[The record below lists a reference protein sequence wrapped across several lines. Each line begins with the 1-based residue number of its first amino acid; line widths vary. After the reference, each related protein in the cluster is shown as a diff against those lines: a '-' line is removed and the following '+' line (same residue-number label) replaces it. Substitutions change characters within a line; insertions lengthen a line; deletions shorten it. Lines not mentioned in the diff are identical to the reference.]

1 MHTGSVNHSGSKG
14 WMAEGLQEYSLVIQ
28 TDNVLR
34 HLLSLEQQDLVLKHG
49 LKGQLRQV
57 SQITV
62 AKFAVRE
69 GMEETLTRWM
79 QRICSNLRS
88 FVITLNNYSGHPPH
102 TIYLRIQ
109 DQWPIQQL
117 IRQLSPVEDYI
128 RSSAC
133 PPPIMMMRPYLDIA
147 GHLPKTVYEKAM
159 PDYSRRSFHHSFLA
173 NDLLLVKSSPYE
185 ANNQIVN
192 VFRFLPGTYELYQ
205 ELS

>member
-14 WMAEGLQEYSLVIQ
+14 WTGEGLQEYSLVIQ
-28 TDNVLR
+28 TDNVVR
-34 HLLSLEQQDLVLKHG
+34 QQVWLEQQDLVLKYG
-49 LKGQLRQV
+49 LKGQSRAGH
-57 SQITV
+57 QIII
-62 AKFAVRE
+62 AKFAVRH
-69 GMEETLTRWM
+69 GMEDTLMRWI
-79 QRICSNLRS
+79 QRICSNHRS
-88 FVITLNNYSGHPPH
+88 FVVTLNNYSGHPPH

-117 IRQLSPVEDYI
+117 LRQLRPVEDYI

-133 PPPIMMMRPYLDIA
+133 PPPVMMMRPYLDIA
-147 GHLPKTVYEKAM
+147 GHLPQTIYEKAM
-159 PDYSRRSFHHSFLA
+159 PDFSRRSFHHSFLA

-185 ANNQIVN
+185 ATNKTVN

>member
-147 GHLPKTVYEKAM
+147 GHLPQTVYEKAM

>member
-69 GMEETLTRWM
+69 GMEETLTRWI

-147 GHLPKTVYEKAM
+147 GHLPQTVYEKAM

>member
-28 TDNVLR
+28 ADNVVS
-34 HLLSLEQQDLVLKHG
+34 HLLSMEQQDLFLKYG
-49 LKGQLRQV
+49 LKGQLRPV

-69 GMEETLTRWM
+69 GMEDTLSRWM

-88 FVITLNNYSGHPPH
+88 FVVTLNNYSGLPPH

-117 IRQLSPVEDYI
+117 IRQLRPVEEFI

-147 GHLPKTVYEKAM
+147 GHLPQTVYEKAM
-159 PDYSRRSFHHSFLA
+159 PAYSRRSFHHSFLA

-185 ANNQIVN
+185 ANNKTVN

>member
-1 MHTGSVNHSGSKG
+1 MHTGAVNHSGSKG

-28 TDNVLR
+28 ADNLVKQLV
-34 HLLSLEQQDLVLKHG
+34 SLEQQDLVLKYG

-62 AKFAVRE
+62 AKFAVRD
-69 GMEETLTRWM
+69 GMEDTLTRWI

-88 FVITLNNYSGHPPH
+88 FVVTLNNYSGHPPH

-117 IRQLSPVEDYI
+117 IRQLRPVEDYI

-147 GHLPKTVYEKAM
+147 GHLPQTVYEKAM
-159 PDYSRRSFHHSFLA
+159 PEYSRRSFHRSFLA

-185 ANNQIVN
+185 ANNKTVN